1 MIKLIKT
8 ILFVMSIAITIPVN
22 GQDDKNQTLSQRQQA
37 IVNISSFTAI
47 GNLVKL
53 KPSLVAGLESG
64 LTVNEIKEVLI
75 HINAYCGFP
84 RSLRGIQTFIEVLDE
99 RKTNGINDE
108 IGRKATPISDKRSK
122 YERGKENLGKLT
134 GQSKEGTPPRYAV
147 FAPEIEVF
155 LKEHLFAD
163 LFERDLLTYAE
174 RELVTVSVN
183 ASIGGVEPMVKSHM
197 NHSLTSGITPS
208 QLKQLVNLIE
218 VNVGLKE
225 GDMARIVL
233 REVLKS
239 KGLNTDIDFIIESEN
254 GVKIQKVTF
263 LNRININV
271 VGNLYFPS
279 NYDPTKKYAAIVIG
293 PPFGSVKEQ
302 TSGIHAQKLAEMGYV
317 TLAFDPSFR
326 GESGGSPRQIDV
338 PEIRV
343 EDFSAAID
351 FLSNHPLVDKNRIG
365 VLGVCASGSYS
376 ISAAQ
381 IDHRIKALAT
391 ISMFEIGR
399 ARREGL
405 SGISS
410 YEQRMK
416 TLDEIG
422 EQRTKEFAGTSIRY
436 VNSIPTKLTGQESD
450 ILREFYE
457 YYRTPRG
464 GHPRATN
471 FYSYTSQAPLI
482 NFFPLVQ
489 IETISPRP
497 LLFIVG
503 ERAES
508 AYFSEDAYK
517 KAQQPKE
524 LYVVPG
530 ASHVDLYD
538 RPEYMK
544 ISLKKIDDF
553 FKQYLK

>member
-1 MIKLIKT
+1 MAIAVT
-8 ILFVMSIAITIPVN
+8 ITVN
-22 GQDDKNQTLSQRQQA
+22 GQNDKNQSLSPRQQA
-37 IVNISSFTAI
+37 IVNISSFTAK
-47 GNLVKL
+47 GDLVKL
-53 KPSLVAGLESG
+53 KPSLVAGLDAG

-75 HINAYCGFP
+75 HLYAYCGFP
-84 RSLRGIQTFIEVLDE
+84 RSLRGIQTFIEVLDD
-99 RKTNGINDE
+99 RKTNGINDK
-108 IGRKATPISDKRSK
+108 IGRNASPITDKRSK

-134 GQSKEGTPPRYAV
+134 GQPQDGPPPGYAV
-147 FAPEIEVF
+147 LAPEIEVF

-183 ASIGGVEPMVKSHM
+183 ASIGGVEPMVRSHM
-197 NHSLTSGITPS
+197 GHSLTSGITPT

-225 GDMARIVL
+225 GDAAKKIL

-239 KGLNTDIDFIIESEN
+239 KGLNADIDVLTETEN
-254 GVKIQKVTF
+254 GVKVQKVAF

-271 VGNLYFPS
+271 VGNLYLPS
-279 NYDPTKKYAAIVIG
+279 NYDTTKRYAAIAIG

-302 TSGIHAQKLAEMGYV
+302 TSGLHAQKLAEMGYI

-326 GESGGSPRQIDV
+326 GESGGTPRQIDV

-351 FLSNHPLVDKNRIG
+351 FLCNHPLVDKDRIG

-391 ISMFEIGR
+391 VSMFEIGR

-405 SGISS
+405 SGTTS

-422 EQRTKEFAGTSIRY
+422 KQRTNEFAGTPMRY
-436 VNSIPTKLTGQESD
+436 INSIPTKLTGQESD

-457 YYRTPRG
+457 YYRTSRG

-524 LYVVPG
+524 LFVVPG

-538 RPEYMK
+538 KPEYMK
-544 ISLKKIDDF
+544 VSIKKIDEF